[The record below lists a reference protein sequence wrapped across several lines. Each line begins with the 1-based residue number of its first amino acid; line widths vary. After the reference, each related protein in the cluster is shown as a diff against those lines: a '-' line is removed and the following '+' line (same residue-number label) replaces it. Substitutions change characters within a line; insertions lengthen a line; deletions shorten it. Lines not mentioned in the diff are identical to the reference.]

1 MDEKLKDWMEAWRQ
15 HKPTFPKLD
24 TKDCWKY
31 IYETSCR
38 RVSDLPV
45 INEEKKDLKGMANT
59 AASVAQPISHH
70 TFDKDQD
77 LTDKGIG
84 ATFTNEDLEKL
95 AELKNKLHDAIAADA
110 TMTDERKTEEIE
122 KIKKQIDDLSDS
134 LGRFKHELGPQ
145 SD

>member
-1 MDEKLKDWMEAWRQ
+1 MDDNLRNWMEAWNQ
-15 HKPTFPKLD
+15 HKPSFQRLSS
-24 TKDCWKY
+24 KDCWKY
-31 IYETSCR
+31 IYETSCHR
-38 RVSDLPV
+38 IAELPI
-45 INEEKKDLKGMANT
+45 INEEKKDLKGMADT

-77 LTDKGIG
+77 LTDKSIG
-84 ATFTNEDLEKL
+84 ATFTDEDLARL
-95 AELKNKLHDAIAADA
+95 AELKNKLHDAIAKDA
-110 TMTDERKTEEIE
+110 TMTDDRKTEEIE